1 MKDRSLLVS
10 VLVVLVLM
18 SASLACGPLGGGTA
32 VAPEPAAQEQAPEE
46 AAQPASPPT
55 PTPVPP
61 APEPTAIPPTEPP
74 PPPRLAILVVSDDF
88 ASGRTDWSSGT
99 VISETLNELGYPNN
113 YWSTKEDGFP
123 LASDLEAYDL
133 VFWSTGDDCCDT
145 PNADAV
151 RAMSAFVDGGG
162 WLFLDG
168 GSIGYAWANSSF
180 MKNYLH
186 ADHTGWNVQ
195 ADIVPADHPIAAGL
209 GNEPIRFSR
218 TPFVPD
224 TIRPRDGAEVV
235 FTRGPQSAA
244 RGQPTMIAYDDGEAR
259 IVYAAFPLFLLPDN
273 VITTILQNSMD
284 WFSRP

>member
-1 MKDRSLLVS
+1 MKKRLTL
-10 VLVVLVLM
+10 VLVLSLLM
-18 SASLACGPLGGGTA
+18 LISASLACGPTTGGGA
-32 VAPEPAAQEQAPEE
+32 VATEPPAQTEE
-46 AAQPASPPT
+46 AAQPTPLPPT
-55 PTPVPP
+55 APPPTR
-61 APEPTAIPPTEPP
+61 EPTAIPSTEPP
-74 PPPRLAILVVSDDF
+74 PPPSLAILVVTDDF
-88 ASGRTDWSSGT
+88 ASGRTDWSSGP
-99 VISETLNELGYPNN
+99 VISETLTELGYPND

-123 LASDLEAYDL
+123 VAADLAPYDL

-151 RAMSAFVDGGG
+151 RAMSTFVDNGG

-209 GNEPIRFSR
+209 GSEPIRFSR

-244 RGQPTMIAYDDGEAR
+244 RGQATMIAYDDGEVR
-259 IVYAAFPLFLLPDN
+259 IVYAAFPLFLLPDDA
-273 VITTILQNSMD
+273 ITTILQNTMD
-284 WFSRP
+284 WFNRP